1 MENTLRTQEEIDNDN
16 QIPAELKAQLTKK
29 VEVVINHIGL
39 LENAINEVIDDI
51 VEDSETPITST
62 EINAALFNVLRKL
75 NQREIMQLV
84 K

>member
-1 MENTLRTQEEIDNDN
+1 MEQIEKTQEEIDNDN
-16 QIPAELKAQLTKK
+16 QIPAELKAELTKK

-39 LENAINEVIDDI
+39 LEDGINEIIDDI

>member
-1 MENTLRTQEEIDNDN
+1 MENTVRTQEEIDNDN

>member
-62 EINAALFNVLRKL
+62 EINASLFNVLRKL

>member
-1 MENTLRTQEEIDNDN
+1 MEQIEKTQEEIDNDN
-16 QIPAELKAQLTKK
+16 QIPAEMKAQLTKK
-29 VEVVINHIGL
+29 VESVINHIGL

-62 EINAALFNVLRKL
+62 EINASLFNVLRKL
-75 NQREIMQLV
+75 NQREIMQIV

>member
-1 MENTLRTQEEIDNDN
+1 MEEPVKTQEEIDNDN
-16 QIPAELKAQLTKK
+16 QIPAEMKAQLTKK

-75 NQREIMQLV
+75 NQREIMQIV